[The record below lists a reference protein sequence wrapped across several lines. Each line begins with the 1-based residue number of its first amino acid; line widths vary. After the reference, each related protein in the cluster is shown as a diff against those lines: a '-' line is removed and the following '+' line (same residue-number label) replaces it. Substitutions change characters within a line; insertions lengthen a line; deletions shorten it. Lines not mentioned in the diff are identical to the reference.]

1 MKKLKRTADY
11 AKNRL
16 ALIIAEDSS
25 ACAHAESMTQIKK
38 EIKNVIHR
46 HLNIS
51 DDAYDIKII
60 LRDK

>member
-1 MKKLKRTADY
+1 MKKFKRTADY

-38 EIKNVIHR
+38 EIKNV
-46 HLNIS
+46 L
-51 DDAYDIKII
+51 
-60 LRDK
+60 